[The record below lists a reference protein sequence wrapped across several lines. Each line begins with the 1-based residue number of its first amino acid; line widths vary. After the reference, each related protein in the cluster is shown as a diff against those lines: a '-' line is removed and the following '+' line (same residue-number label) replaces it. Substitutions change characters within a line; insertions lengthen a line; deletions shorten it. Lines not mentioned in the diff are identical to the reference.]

1 MSRECSPTAVAEHHE
16 VRMHPGGR
24 DTRRTPR
31 ERSRPHRVIAGLL
44 SAAGPVAPALAPAIA
59 DRTRV
64 TAAQLTPTAG
74 ENQSNQPGSVA
85 DG

>member
-16 VRMHPGGR
+16 ARMHPGGR
-24 DTRRTPR
+24 DAQRKPR
-31 ERSRPHRVIAGLL
+31 ERSRPHRLIAGLL

-64 TAAQLTPTAG
+64 TVAQLTPTAR
-74 ENQSNQPGSVA
+74 ENLSNQPGSVG
-85 DG
+85 DV

>member
-1 MSRECSPTAVAEHHE
+1 MSRECSPTAGQEHHE
-16 VRMHPGGR
+16 VRIHPGR
-24 DTRRTPR
+24 RNTQRTPR

-44 SAAGPVAPALAPAIA
+44 SAAGPMAAALAPAIA

-64 TAAQLTPTAG
+64 TVAQLTPTAR

-85 DG
+85 DV